1 MPFAG
6 RGCAPGE
13 ENVAEQAPNHTIEVA
28 LDRVAKG
35 GAALGNG
42 PDGRVV
48 FVTGALPGERVMAK
62 ITKTDKRFHTATAV
76 RILDPSPHRR
86 VEPCNHAAE
95 CGGCDWQHA
104 TDGHQSSLRRD
115 VVVDSLRRLA
125 KLDAVDV
132 RMGPTLPGQDYRTS
146 IRVAVAA
153 GRAGYRAHRS
163 HDVLTPDACPVVHPL
178 VEELLVDGRF
188 GDAAEVVIKV
198 GARTGERLVMARPD
212 TTGFSLPDDVVLVGS
227 NELSEGR
234 EAFIHEEVG
243 GRRFRISAHS
253 FFQCRPDGAE
263 ALVSLVGEI
272 TNGID
277 GKVIDAYSGVGL
289 FGGLLAN
296 GRPLTTVESSR
307 SSVADARVN
316 LADLPEVDVVEAR
329 VEKWEPTKAAVVI
342 ADPARRGLA
351 AEGVDAVAATGC
363 ETLALVSCD
372 PASLARDAG
381 LLTKAGYQLN
391 HVTVVDLFGQTSHV
405 EAVSS
410 FTKVEGT
417 QQ

>member
-1 MPFAG
+1 MADPTPAQT
-6 RGCAPGE
+6 
-13 ENVAEQAPNHTIEVA
+13 VEVA

-48 FVTGALPGERVMAK
+48 FVTGGLPGERVLAT
-62 ITKTDKRFHTATAV
+62 ITKTNKSFHTATAV
-76 RILDPSPHRR
+76 EILEQSEHRR
-86 VEPCNHAAE
+86 ATPCNHAAE

-104 TDGHQSSLRRD
+104 TEQEQASLRKD
-115 VVVDSLRRLA
+115 IVVDSLRRLA
-125 KLDAVDV
+125 RLDDVDV
-132 RMGPTLPGQDYRTS
+132 RMGPTLPGENYRTS
-146 IRVAVAA
+146 IRVAVAG

-188 GDAAEVVIKV
+188 GDADEVVIKV
-198 GARTGERLVMARPD
+198 GARTGERLVMARPN
-212 TTGFSLPDDVVLVGS
+212 TEGFALPDDVVVVGT

-234 EAFIHEEVG
+234 EAFIHEEVA
-243 GRRFRISAHS
+243 GRRFRISAQS

-263 ALVSLVGEI
+263 ALVSLAAAI
-272 TNGID
+272 TDDTEGPML
-277 GKVIDAYSGVGL
+277 DAYSGVGL

-316 LADLPEVDVVEAR
+316 LADLPQVEVVEAR
-329 VEKWEPTKAAVVI
+329 VEKWQPQNAAVVI
-342 ADPARRGLA
+342 ADPARKGLA
-351 AEGVDAVAATGC
+351 AEGVDAMVATGC
-363 ETLALVSCD
+363 QKLALVSCD

-381 LLTKAGYQLN
+381 LLIKTGFQLD

-410 FTKVEGT
+410 FTRLGETG
-417 QQ
+417 Q